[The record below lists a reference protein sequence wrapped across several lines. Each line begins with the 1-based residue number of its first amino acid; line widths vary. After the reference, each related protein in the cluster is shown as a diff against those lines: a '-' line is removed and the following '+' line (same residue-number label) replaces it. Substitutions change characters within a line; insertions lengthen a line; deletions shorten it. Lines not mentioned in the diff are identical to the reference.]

1 MAVRLPAVR
10 VVQQADLAEQLS
22 QTGLSTPLTQ
32 LTKDP
37 MLSANTVRG
46 IEFGGGG
53 ATVRVS
59 HGLGYA
65 PSGWVVTRARGA
77 APSIFEESSDARII
91 VFRSASAAT
100 LDIRFW

>member
-1 MAVRLPAVR
+1 MAVRLPPVR
-10 VVQQADLAEQLS
+10 TVQQDTLVEQLS
-22 QTGLSTPLTQ
+22 QTGIATPLTQ

-37 MLSANTVRG
+37 MLSASTVKG
-46 IEFGGGG
+46 IAFDGGG

-59 HGLGYA
+59 HGLGY
-65 PSGWVVTRARGA
+65 PPNGWLVTRARGA

-91 VFRSASAAT
+91 VFRSATAAT